1 MARIGPTLAIG
12 LPQKQQPKGGKM
24 EKKKKQFRPWLT
36 ASEVERPTH
45 ELKEICKDWDRR
57 TWEAYLIWFEG
68 GRRDKLVKPE
78 IYEFW
83 GNSVHRSIFEDFGY
97 ESCPEL
103 QSFCDHLLSHLPEA
117 QAFALRKI
125 YLEGK
130 TIRQAAFELNKSHT
144 VITQNKNRAL
154 SNLIKSFPL
163 GQLSVGRI
171 VRGSKFFDPA
181 HNNSIWNTKKLGPL
195 KENRSYKPESFEQE
209 LLNHPVLQVREFFR
223 TISTRARQYI
233 YLRYW
238 CGLSINEIA
247 RKCKAGVNTV
257 EQIVD
262 ATVFKL
268 KTSLIEFQDSIQS
281 LAA

>member
-1 MARIGPTLAIG
+1 MDFGTLKLNFAPTLLKWNKAQNKRQMPWKGEKNPYFIWLSEIILQQTRVEQG
-12 LPQKQQPKGGKM
+12 LPYYQRFIKLFPTVRHLADAPQDEVMAAWQGLGYYS
-24 EKKKKQFRPWLT
+24 RARNLHST
-36 ASEVERPTH
+36 AKHVTH

-83 GNSVHRSIFEDFGY
+83 GNYVHRSIFEDFGY

-171 VRGSKFFDPA
+171 
-181 HNNSIWNTKKLGPL
+181 N
-195 KENRSYKPESFEQE
+195 
-209 LLNHPVLQVREFFR
+209 
-223 TISTRARQYI
+223 
-233 YLRYW
+233 
-238 CGLSINEIA
+238 
-247 RKCKAGVNTV
+247 
-257 EQIVD
+257 
-262 ATVFKL
+262 
-268 KTSLIEFQDSIQS
+268 
-281 LAA
+281 